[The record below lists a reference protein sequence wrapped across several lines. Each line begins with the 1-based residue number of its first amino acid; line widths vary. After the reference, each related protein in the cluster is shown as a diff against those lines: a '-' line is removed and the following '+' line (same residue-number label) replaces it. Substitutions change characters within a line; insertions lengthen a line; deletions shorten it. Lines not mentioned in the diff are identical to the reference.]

1 MKLLPSYPN
10 YSACL
15 SASWRERTL
24 KCCTLG
30 IDDAI
35 QALSF
40 RVSSLKHQCDYDRTD
55 APSCWLI
62 SLLHLSLSSRHCGM
76 AEHRLSFWCI
86 AFFVCWGLFEFFL
99 LWKLHYPCWLWV
111 IKVLYFLTF
120 FRDLYL
126 VPEAALQTWQQEG
139 EEMFWMVLPPN
150 NPTWWQNA
158 HLGTR
163 HTVCPGIVERAQ
175 IIQGEKLLRTGTEL
189 RMSQPGSQS
198 SAFNK
203 AFIRSHKTTGHF
215 AGLL

>member
-30 IDDAI
+30 IDDVI
-35 QALSF
+35 RALLF

-86 AFFVCWGLFEFFL
+86 AFFVCGGLFEFFL
-99 LWKLHYPCWLWV
+99 LWKLHYSCWLWV

-120 FRDLYL
+120 LEICIWSQKQLCRVGSRKGRRCSGWF
-126 VPEAALQTWQQEG
+126 
-139 EEMFWMVLPPN
+139 FLPTILPDGRM
-150 NPTWWQNA
+150 PT
-158 HLGTR
+158 
-163 HTVCPGIVERAQ
+163 
-175 IIQGEKLLRTGTEL
+175 
-189 RMSQPGSQS
+189 
-198 SAFNK
+198 
-203 AFIRSHKTTGHF
+203 
-215 AGLL
+215 